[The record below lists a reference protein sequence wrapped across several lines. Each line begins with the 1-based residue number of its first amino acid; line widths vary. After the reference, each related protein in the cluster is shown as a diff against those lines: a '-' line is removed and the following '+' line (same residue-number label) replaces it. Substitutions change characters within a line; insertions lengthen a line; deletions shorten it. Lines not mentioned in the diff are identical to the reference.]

1 MDKENFLTYLKDKNS
16 ADIKSLFTFAVET
29 LNFANQVHIYHW
41 SCESGFH
48 HTHFQEIY
56 EKLRDFADKLVEIS
70 LGKEEFS
77 INPIP
82 ADIDGKIYNTENAL
96 RKLRKYIDDLIVI
109 AKKFEAQTAINN
121 LMTDTIEALEGEFGL
136 ISKFS

>member
-16 ADIKSLFTFAVET
+16 SDIKSLFTFAVET

-41 SCESGFH
+41 SCDSGFH
-48 HTHFQEIY
+48 HTHFQTVY
-56 EKLRDFADKLVEIS
+56 EKLRDFADALVEIC
-70 LGKEEFS
+70 LAKEAFS

-82 ADIDGKIYNTENAL
+82 SDVDGKIYNPENAL
-96 RKLRKYIDDLIVI
+96 RKLRKYNDDLAAIG
-109 AKKFEAQTAINN
+109 KKFEAQPAINS
-121 LMTDTIEALEGEFGL
+121 LITGTRETLEAEYGL